1 MTDHPRIPLAGVI
14 GSPIAHSRSPILH
27 NYWLKRYG
35 IKGHYV
41 PLDIAQADLAEA
53 LRMLPKMG
61 FVGLNVTLPHKETV
75 IGLADI
81 VTDRAA
87 LIGAAN
93 TLIFRSDGK
102 IHADNT
108 DGSGFVANLRQYAPD
123 WQPKAGPAVVFGAG
137 GAARA
142 IIAALIEVGVPEI
155 RLTNRTRARAE
166 ALRHDFG
173 AKIAVVDWV
182 QSAHVLDDA
191 ITVVNTTALGMI
203 GKPEFN
209 VSLDELNPKALVNDL
224 VYTPI
229 QTEFLTA
236 AAAKGCTTVDGLGML
251 LHQAAPGFERW
262 FGHRPSVDEETR
274 DTVMGL

>member
-1 MTDHPRIPLAGVI
+1 
-14 GSPIAHSRSPILH
+14 LH

-35 IKGHYV
+35 IKGHYIPMDV
-41 PLDIAQADLAEA
+41 GQADLAEA
-53 LRMLPKMG
+53 LRVMPKMG
-61 FVGLNVTLPHKETV
+61 FVGVNVTIPHKETV
-75 IGLADI
+75 IALADI

-108 DGSGFVANLRQYAPD
+108 DGSGFVANLRQHAPD
-123 WQPKAGPAVVFGAG
+123 WQPKTGPAVVFGAG

-142 IIAALIEVGVPEI
+142 VIAALIEVGAPEI

-166 ALRHDFG
+166 ALRADFG
-173 AKIAVVDWV
+173 AKITVVDWV
-182 QSAHVLDDA
+182 QAQHVLGDA
-191 ITVVNTTALGMI
+191 ATVVNTTALGMI

-209 VSLDELNPKALVNDL
+209 VSLAELNPAALVNDL

-236 AAAKGCTTVDGLGML
+236 AAERGCKTVDGLGML

-262 FGHRPSVDEETR
+262 FGQRPEVDEETR
-274 DTVMGL
+274 DRVMGL

>member
-14 GSPIAHSRSPILH
+14 GSPIAHSRSPLLH

-35 IKGHYV
+35 LKGHYI
-41 PLDIAQADLAEA
+41 PMDIAQADLRDV

-61 FVGLNVTLPHKETV
+61 FVGLNVTIPHKETV
-75 IGLADI
+75 LALADI

-93 TLIFRSDGK
+93 TLIFRADGK

-108 DGSGFVANLRQYAPD
+108 DGSGFIANLRQNAPNWD
-123 WQPKAGPAVVFGAG
+123 AKSGPAMVFGAG

-142 IIAALIEVGVPEI
+142 VIAALIEVGAPEI
-155 RLTNRTRARAE
+155 RIANRTRARAD
-166 ALRHDFG
+166 ALRADFG
-173 AKIAVVDWV
+173 AKVTVVDWV
-182 QSAHVLDDA
+182 QSAHTVDDA
-191 ITVVNTTALGMI
+191 ATVVNTTSLGMV

-209 VSLDELNPKALVNDL
+209 VNLSQINPKALVNDL

-236 AAAKGCTTVDGLGML
+236 AAGRGCKTVDGLGML

-262 FGHRPSVDEETR
+262 FGHRPEVDEETR
-274 DTVMGL
+274 DTVTGL